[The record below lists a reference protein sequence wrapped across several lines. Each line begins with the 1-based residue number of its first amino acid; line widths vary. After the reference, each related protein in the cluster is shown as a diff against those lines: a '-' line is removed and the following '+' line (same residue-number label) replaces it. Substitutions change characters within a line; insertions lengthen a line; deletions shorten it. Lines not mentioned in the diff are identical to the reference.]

1 MSSGGEGCKRRNGV
15 GYLELSARLGGHL
28 RGNELNVLHK
38 LFFHLHEC
46 ILLLRVR
53 RVLLMIGSNQDRK
66 LYKKVHDVIDISPL
80 GHFQD

>member
-53 RVLLMIGSNQDRK
+53 RVLLIGSDQDRK
-66 LYKKVHDVIDISPL
+66 FGSYNVIDISPL